1 MPAAGCLDRQPSS
14 LLILL
19 FNVCGF
25 DIKNFDIHGL
35 NIASHSP
42 TNYIDTKILFC
53 TFSVFKI
60 TVFRSKR
67 ASFEDLCCLLVSF
80 SLNLARAKKEKPFF
94 LKYEITFMGLLKASP
109 SPIS

>member
-1 MPAAGCLDRQPSS
+1 MPAAGCLARQPSS
-14 LLILL
+14 FLIVL
-19 FNVCGF
+19 FNVGG
-25 DIKNFDIHGL
+25 IHIQNFDIHGF

-42 TNYIDTKILFC
+42 TQYIDSKILFC
-53 TFSVFKI
+53 AFSVFKI

-67 ASFEDLCCLLVSF
+67 ASSEDLCF